1 LHLTFLVFLILLS
14 CNEQESS
21 VITYDVQKS
30 DYVDFVEIVGT
41 IQAVRSTS
49 VKVPPQAEKIV
60 WLIPEGTMV
69 QTGDTLARFS
79 STALESNV
87 ETLRNSLEEQK
98 LTVPATEM
106 SIQNSIATTKENLE
120 MLDMDMAFKKLD
132 SVRRP
137 FMTPLEQKI
146 FDMTYAQELS
156 AMERR
161 KKQLQSNLISLDSRL
176 LSMRTNISRM
186 EDRIRNEEQRL
197 RRLAVVSPHSG
208 VVQHVE
214 REYSMSRS
222 MSTVS
227 RQGGTDY
234 ITRETSAYDAQ
245 VLKEGTEVYSGETVL
260 NIPDLSQVRIRLLMP
275 EVDYRKVEAD
285 QKVFISVDASS
296 GLETTGFV
304 EKKTLTTGSPRGQRA
319 GSQVKQY
326 EVLVSVDSCHLLMKP
341 GTSARCRIQV
351 HDVRDTIVVPSV
363 ALFTR
368 DSVKVAYVAEGKKFR
383 PVPVETGPSNS
394 SRSIVVKGL
403 KIGQT
408 IALMEPPERDV
419 IPVVLPRPVRK
430 PASETDSVQLD
441 SSKTDTVAQ
450 FISSN

>member
-1 LHLTFLVFLILLS
+1 
-14 CNEQESS
+14 

-69 QTGDTLARFS
+69 QAGDTLARFS
-79 STALESNV
+79 STALESNL
-87 ETLRNSLEEQK
+87 ETLRNNLEEQK

-106 SIQNSIATTKENLE
+106 STQNSIATINENLE
-120 MLDMDMAFKKLD
+120 MLDMDLAFKKLD

-137 FMTPLEQKI
+137 FMTPLEQKVY
-146 FDMTYAQELS
+146 DMTHAQDMA

-161 KKQLQSNLISLDSRL
+161 KKQLQANLVSLNSRMV
-176 LSMRTNISRM
+176 SVRANISRM

-197 RRLAVVSPHSG
+197 RRMAVVSPHSG

-285 QKVFISVDASS
+285 QKVFISVDAS
-296 GLETTGFV
+296 GGIQTTGFV
-304 EKKTLTTGSPRGQRA
+304 EKKTLTTGSPRGQRD

-341 GTSARCRIQV
+341 GTSARCRIMV
-351 HDVRDTIVVPSV
+351 HDVLDTIVVPSV

-368 DSVKVAYVAEGKKFR
+368 DSVKVVYVSEGKEFR

-403 KIGQT
+403 SVGQT
-408 IALMEPPERDV
+408 IALMEPPERDI

-430 PASETDSVQLD
+430 PVSAADSIQPD
-441 SSKTDTVAQ
+441 SSKIDSFAQ
-450 FISSN
+450 PIPSN